1 MNIQRKIY
9 DLEKKYPTEK
19 DYLQASKE
27 ILFSLE
33 ELLSEN
39 LIFENHNIIDRLLE
53 PDRILNFKVV
63 WTDDKGKVRVNR
75 GYRIQFN
82 NILGPYKGE
91 LRFHPSVNI
100 NMMKFLGL
108 EQVFKNALTGL
119 PTGGGV
125 GGADFDPKGKS
136 QNEIMRFCQSYMFE
150 LEKFIGSNLDIP
162 DGGLGV
168 GVREIGYLY
177 GMHKK
182 LSGDHTGSITGKSPQ
197 WGGSLMR
204 PEATG
209 YGVVYFAQQ
218 ILEEKADEIKGKT
231 IAISG
236 YGNVAWGVAKKVT
249 ELGGKVITL
258 SAPDG
263 YIYDKDGVSGEKI
276 DYIRLLR
283 SEGNDMIR
291 PYTYE
296 FTNAIF
302 HKNKKPW
309 EVKCDLAI
317 PCAIH
322 NELQKEDALNLVE
335 NKCLAVVEGADM
347 ASSPEA
353 IEIFNDYNIAH
364 VPGKAANSGGVVVSA
379 LEMTQNAMKLNWSA
393 KEVDKRLYEIMQNI
407 HKNCIKYGYDNG
419 KISYAKGANVAAF
432 IRVANAMI
440 DMGIL

>member
-1 MNIQRKIY
+1 MNIQKKIY

-33 ELLSEN
+33 DLLLEN
-39 LIFENHNIIDRLLE
+39 PVFENHNIIDRLLE

-91 LRFHPSVNI
+91 LRFHAGVNI

-119 PTGGGV
+119 PIGGGV

-136 QNEIMRFCQSYMFE
+136 QNEIMRFCQAYMLE
-150 LEKFIGSNLDIP
+150 LKRFIGSDLDIP

-168 GVREIGYLY
+168 GVKEIGYLY
-177 GMHKK
+177 GMYKK
-182 LSGDHTGSITGKSPQ
+182 LSGEHTGSITGKSPH

-218 ILEEKADEIKGKT
+218 ILRQKGEEIKNKT
-231 IAISG
+231 VAISG

-263 YIYDKDGVSGEKI
+263 YIRDSDGISDEKI
-276 DYIRLLR
+276 DYMRLLR

-296 FTNAIF
+296 FSNAEF

-309 EVKCDLAI
+309 EVKCDIAI

-322 NELQKEDALNLVE
+322 NELRKEDALQLVK
-335 NKCLAVVEGADM
+335 NDCLAVVEGADM

-353 IEIFNDYNIAH
+353 IEIFNDYNVAYA
-364 VPGKAANSGGVVVSA
+364 PGKAANAGGVVVSA
-379 LEMTQNAMKLNWSA
+379 LEMVQNAMKLNWQA
-393 KEVDKRLYEIMQNI
+393 EEVDKRLYEVMQNI
-407 HKNCIKYGYDNG
+407 HNNCSKYGNNNE
-419 KISYAKGANVAAF
+419 KINYAKGANIAAF

-440 DMGIL
+440 DTGIL